1 MSIFYSV
8 LLNLAVS
15 IYTGLFA
22 YSLHKDGNK
31 KGMIA
36 VVCLIIILIT
46 SSIIL
51 YLT

>member
-22 YSLHKDGNK
+22 YSLHKEGNK

-36 VVCLIIILIT
+36 AISMIIILIAG
-46 SSIIL
+46 SIIL
-51 YLT
+51 HLT